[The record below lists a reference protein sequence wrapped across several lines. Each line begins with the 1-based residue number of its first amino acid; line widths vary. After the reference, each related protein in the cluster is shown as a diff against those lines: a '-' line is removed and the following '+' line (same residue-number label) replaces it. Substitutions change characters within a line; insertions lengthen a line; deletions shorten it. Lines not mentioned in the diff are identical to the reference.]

1 MDLSEST
8 QDQAFRKRVQD
19 FLQQHLPAD
28 LRDKVASFAWL
39 EKDDFSRWHN
49 ILADHGWQ
57 GPAWPA
63 AYGGLGL
70 SAVQRKIFD
79 EECQLACAPRTIPH
93 LNMICPVLNEF
104 GTPAQ
109 KAQFLPDLFRLKTWW
124 CQGYSEPGS
133 GSDLASLKT
142 SAVRDGEHYVVNGQK
157 IWTTWAHWADWMFAL
172 VRTDKTAKAQE
183 GISFVL
189 IDMKS
194 PGIQVR
200 PIISADGCHDLNEV
214 YFDNVKVPVANL
226 VGEENKG
233 WTVAKFLLGFERAE
247 MAAVG
252 LCKRLLQF
260 ARRAAQTHYR
270 AGHTLWDDPLIR
282 QRLAGLEMRVQV
294 HEWTAMRVLSA
305 DDAGHRADG
314 ASAPGAGGAAASVLK
329 LTSTELQQD
338 LTRLL
343 MDCTGPRGVQY
354 LSALRRGEA
363 VEYTQLRAFD
373 NALAANYIDWRKA
386 TIYGGT
392 TEVQKTIAA
401 KTFL

>member
-1 MDLSEST
+1 MDLSENT
-8 QDQAFRKRVQD
+8 QDQAFRDQVRG

-39 EKDDFSRWHN
+39 EKADFECWHN

-57 GPAWPA
+57 GPAWRQK
-63 AYGGLGL
+63 YGGLGL

-79 EECQLACAPRTIPH
+79 EECQLACAPRVIPH

-109 KAQFLPDLFRLKTWW
+109 KAQFLPDLFRLKVWW

-142 SAVRDGEHYVVNGQK
+142 SAVRDGDHYVVNGQK

-172 VRTDKTAKAQE
+172 VRTDKDAKAQE
-183 GISFVL
+183 GISFLL

-194 PGIQVR
+194 PGLTVR
-200 PIISADGCHDLNEV
+200 PIISADGGHDLNEV
-214 YFDNVKVPVANL
+214 YCDNVQVPVINL

-252 LCKRLLQF
+252 LCKRLLHF
-260 ARRAAQTHYR
+260 ARQAAQTHYR
-270 AGHTLWDDPLIR
+270 AGQPLWDDALIR
-282 QRLAGLEMRVQV
+282 QRLADLDMRVQV
-294 HEWTAMRVLSA
+294 HEWTVMRVLSTE
-305 DDAGHRADG
+305 DARSQGRAVATG
-314 ASAPGAGGAAASVLK
+314 SMGAAASVLK
-329 LTSTELQQD
+329 LTSTALQQD
-338 LTRLL
+338 LTRMLT
-343 MDCTGPRGVQY
+343 DCTGPRGVQY
-354 LSALRRGEA
+354 LSAVRRGEA
-363 VEYTQLRAFD
+363 VEMEGLRAFD
-373 NALAANYIDWRKA
+373 NALVANYIDWRKA

-401 KTFL
+401 KTFI